1 MAPRKGARMT
11 GFGRIA
17 ALLKDANY
25 RRIWVTGM
33 CSGISRWLEM
43 LAVGVYAFETTGS
56 PFLVALLVILRLA
69 PLVVLGSVV
78 GTLADRFSPRKFM
91 VGGMALGMI
100 VSGTVCL
107 LLIFGVA
114 NYWVIA
120 ASAVA
125 SGFVWSLDM
134 PLRRRMMGD
143 IAGSDRLVTA
153 LSFDSATNNST
164 RMLGPFL
171 GGVLYQSFG
180 AAGAFALTASCYAV
194 GLFMIARVATG
205 VRADE
210 GGKEPTRILADF
222 REGFALAAHNHDI
235 LRVLLVTVVFNIWA
249 LPFISMI
256 PVLGGETLRLSP
268 GWIGGLAALEGMG
281 AFIGSLAIAVVNPP
295 IGLRRLYFF
304 GVVAYVIFAFIAGW
318 MTVAIAM
325 AIAILCVG
333 LSAGGF
339 SSMQS
344 TLTYS
349 VAPPNMRSRLFGLIV
364 IAIGTG
370 MIGVANIGYLAE
382 EFGAPFAVKVVAVEG
397 LIALAAIGFGWR
409 ELWNRRHA

>member
-1 MAPRKGARMT
+1 MIGA
-11 GFGRIA
+11 GRIA
-17 ALLKDANY
+17 NLLRDANY
-25 RRIWVTGM
+25 RRIWITGM

-56 PFLVALLVILRLA
+56 PFLVALLVILRLM

-78 GTLADRFSPRKFM
+78 GTLADLYSPRRFM
-91 VGGMALGMI
+91 VAGMALGMT

-107 LLIFGVA
+107 LLLFGLA
-114 NYWVIA
+114 GYWVVA

-143 IAGSDRLVTA
+143 IAGSERLVTA

-164 RMLGPFL
+164 RMLGPLL
-171 GGVLYQSFG
+171 GGILYQNFG
-180 AAGAFALTASCYAV
+180 ASGAFALTASCYAV
-194 GLFMIARVATG
+194 GLFMIARVSSGSRLVEGSTG
-205 VRADE
+205 LA
-210 GGKEPTRILADF
+210 RILTDF
-222 REGFALAAHNHDI
+222 REGFSLALHNRDI
-235 LRVLLVTVVFNIWA
+235 LRILLVTVVFNIWA

-256 PVLGGETLRLSP
+256 PVLGGDTLGLSP
-268 GWIGGLAALEGMG
+268 GWVGALGALEGMG
-281 AFIGSLAIAVVNPP
+281 AFVGSLTIAIVNPP

-304 GVVAYVIFAFIAGW
+304 GVVAYVIFAFVAGL
-318 MTVAIAM
+318 MTLVIPM

-333 LSAGGF
+333 LSAGSF

-370 MIGVANIGYLAE
+370 VLGVANLGYMAE
-382 EFGAPFAVKVVAVEG
+382 KFGAPFAVKIVSVEG
-397 LIALAAIGFGWR
+397 LIALIVIGFGWR
-409 ELWNRRHA
+409 QLWNRQHA